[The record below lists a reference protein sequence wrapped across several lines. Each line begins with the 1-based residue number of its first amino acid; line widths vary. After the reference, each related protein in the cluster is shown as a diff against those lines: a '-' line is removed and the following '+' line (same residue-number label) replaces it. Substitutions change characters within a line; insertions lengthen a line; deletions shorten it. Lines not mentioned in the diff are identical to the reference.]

1 MNPIEEFLTFVLRR
15 LAGHPD
21 EVFLTHASVDGKD
34 VYTVQ
39 ARRTD
44 LPRIIDKRGQTIH
57 AIRSLLEA
65 AAAKHGSKVRLVV
78 PD

>member
-1 MNPIEEFLTFVLRR
+1 MEEFLNFVLRK

-21 EVFLTHASVDGKD
+21 EVFVTHATVDGKD

-39 ARRTD
+39 ARQAD
-44 LPRIIDKRGQTIH
+44 LPRLIGKRGQTIH
-57 AIRSLLEA
+57 AIRSLLDA
-65 AAAKHGSKVRLVV
+65 AAAKHGGKARLII

>member
-44 LPRIIDKRGQTIH
+44 LPRIIGKRGQTIH
-57 AIRSLLEA
+57 AIRSLLDA
-65 AAAKHGSKVRLVV
+65 ASAKHGGKVRLVV

>member
-1 MNPIEEFLTFVLRR
+1 MEEFLNFVLRR

-21 EVFLTHASVDGKD
+21 EVFLAHAAVEGKD

-39 ARRTD
+39 ARQTD
-44 LPRIIDKRGQTIH
+44 LPRIIGKRGQTIQ
-57 AIRSLLEA
+57 AIRSLLDA
-65 AAAKHGSKVRLVV
+65 GATKHGGKVRLVV

>member
-39 ARRTD
+39 ARQSD
-44 LPRIIDKRGQTIH
+44 LPRIIGKRGQTIH
-57 AIRSLLEA
+57 AIRSLLD
-65 AAAKHGSKVRLVV
+65 AAAKHGGKVRLVI

>member
-1 MNPIEEFLTFVLRR
+1 MEEFLNFVLRR

-21 EVFLTHASVDGKD
+21 EVFLTHATVDGKD

-39 ARRTD
+39 ARQTD
-44 LPRIIDKRGQTIH
+44 LPRIIGKRGQTIH
-57 AIRSLLEA
+57 AIRSLLA
-65 AAAKHGSKVRLVV
+65 AAESKHGGKVRLVI

>member
-1 MNPIEEFLTFVLRR
+1 MSPIEEFLHFVLRR

-39 ARRTD
+39 ARQAD
-44 LPRIIDKRGQTIH
+44 LPRIIGKRGQTIH
-57 AIRSLLEA
+57 AIRSLLDA
-65 AAAKHGSKVRLVV
+65 AAAKHGGKARLVV

>member
-1 MNPIEEFLTFVLRR
+1 MSPSEEFLTFVLRR

-21 EVFLTHASVDGKD
+21 EVFLAHAAVDGKD
-34 VYTVQ
+34 IYTVQ
-39 ARRTD
+39 ARQSD
-44 LPRIIDKRGQTIH
+44 LPRIIGKRGQTIH

-65 AAAKHGSKVRLVV
+65 AAGKHGGKVRLVI

>member
-1 MNPIEEFLTFVLRR
+1 VSPVEEFLNFVLRR

-34 VYTVQ
+34 VYTVR
-39 ARRTD
+39 ARQND
-44 LPRIIDKRGQTIH
+44 LPRIIGKRGQTIH
-57 AIRSLLEA
+57 AIRSLLDA
-65 AAAKHGSKVRLVV
+65 AATKHGGKVRLVI

>member
-1 MNPIEEFLTFVLRR
+1 MEEFLGFVLRG

-21 EVFLTHASVDGKD
+21 EVFIAHAAVDGRD

-39 ARRTD
+39 ARQSD
-44 LPRIIDKRGQTIH
+44 LPRFIGKRGQTVH
-57 AIRSLLEA
+57 AIRSLLNA
-65 AAAKHGSKVRLVV
+65 AAQKHGTKVQLII

>member
-1 MNPIEEFLTFVLRR
+1 MAMEEFLNFVLRR

-21 EVFLTHASVDGKD
+21 EVFVRHAAIEDKD

-39 ARRTD
+39 ARQSD
-44 LPRIIDKRGQTIH
+44 LPRIIGKRGQTIQS
-57 AIRSLLEA
+57 IRSLLHA
-65 AAAKHGSKVRLVV
+65 AASKHGGKVHLVI

>member
-1 MNPIEEFLTFVLRR
+1 MEEFLNFVLRK

-21 EVFLTHASVDGKD
+21 EVFVTHATVDGKD

-39 ARRTD
+39 ARQAD
-44 LPRIIDKRGQTIH
+44 LPRLIGKRGQTIH
-57 AIRSLLEA
+57 AIRSLLDA
-65 AAAKHGSKVRLVV
+65 AAAKHGSKARLII